1 MMVAVT
7 LLVLSCTQTR
17 SAGPF
22 LAEATAAEPAEVA
35 EQDDDVELAVVV
47 TGVAAGSVFVDVGR
61 DGGLEPG
68 DRVRFEPAGRSVV
81 IGEVRSVSSTSAR
94 VELVSGGTELDVG
107 DSGSVR
113 VPLARLEALVAEDAP
128 TDPAPEGSDV
138 PEHPPWTLTMDDW
151 GNDLPLLAPPRGAS
165 RSEREVRTRGR
176 YFLQGDRTWDREG
189 GDTTSTFGRA
199 GLDATWENLFGEGGV
214 LELDAEIVLRTFETE
229 IDSDSESQLRLQ
241 RFSFAVGGDRQR
253 PTRVQIGRF
262 LQRGFVEFG
271 LLDGIEV
278 ARRGGSGAGHSWTFG
293 GSLGLLPEPSF
304 DLNTGRD
311 AQIALFARRD
321 STRRTGFSYGL
332 GYQKSFHDAAADRDL
347 LAFDADWRPTER
359 HSVHASALVDW
370 YSSGERAVDAGPN
383 LTELHVFGTWRPDSR
398 SGVSLSLD
406 RTRPPDID
414 RAAFSAIPPELLREQ
429 IFERVGL
436 RGWHRLTDDLRIA
449 GRLDTWRNQDDDG
462 GGAEL
467 RLTQRDLVWKSLE
480 GSAALF
486 ANDGTF
492 TSIRGVR
499 LGLDQ
504 TSSIGR
510 FDLSW
515 ELVSSEQDGVV
526 LGNSEQVEQ
535 SLRAGWDHSFG
546 RTSTSLY
553 AEHFFGDGR
562 DATSAGFY
570 LQWRL

>member
-1 MMVAVT
+1 MIGAAT
-7 LLVLSCTQTR
+7 LLALAFCCT
-17 SAGPF
+17 PF
-22 LAEATAAEPAEVA
+22 AALPLVPSDAEPAESA
-35 EQDDDVELAVVV
+35 EQEDVELGVVV
-47 TGVAAGSVFVDVGR
+47 TGVAGDSVFVDVGR

-68 DRVRFEPAGRSVV
+68 DRVQFEPAGRPVV

-94 VELVSGGTELDVG
+94 VELVSGGNELDVG
-107 DSGSVR
+107 DGGVVR
-113 VPLARLEALVAEDAP
+113 VPLARLQALVAEDAP
-128 TDPAPEGSDV
+128 TDPTDAAEGTDV
-138 PEHPPWTLTMDDW
+138 PEHPPWTLTMDEW
-151 GNDLPLLAPPRGAS
+151 GNDLPLLAPPRAATP
-165 RSEREVRTRGR
+165 SEREIRTRGR
-176 YFLQGDRTWDREG
+176 YFLQADRTWDREG
-189 GDTTSTFGRA
+189 GRTTSTFTRG
-199 GLDATWENLFGEGGV
+199 GLDASWENLFGEGGM
-214 LELDAEIVLRTFETE
+214 LELDAEIVMRRFETE
-229 IDSDSESQLRLQ
+229 LDSDDETQLRLQ
-241 RFSFAVGGDRQR
+241 RFSYAVGGDRQR
-253 PTRVQIGRF
+253 PTRVQVGRF

-278 ARRGGSGAGHSWTFG
+278 ARRGGSGDGHTWTLG

-321 STRRTGFSYGL
+321 STQRTGLSYGV

-347 LAFDADWRPTER
+347 LAFDADWRPTEH

-370 YSSGERAVDAGPN
+370 YTSGERALDAGPD
-383 LTELHVFGTWRPDSR
+383 LTELHVFGTWRPDTR

-414 RAAFSAIPPELLREQ
+414 RAAFAAIPPDLLREQ
-429 IFERVGL
+429 LFERVGL
-436 RGWHRLTDDLRIA
+436 RGWHRLTDDLRITA
-449 GRLDTWRNQDDDG
+449 RVDAWRNQDDDG

-467 RLTQRDLVWKSLE
+467 RLNQRDLFWKSLE
-480 GSAALF
+480 GSATVF

-492 TSIRGVR
+492 TSIRGLR

-510 FDLSW
+510 FNLAW

-526 LGNSEQVEQ
+526 LGNTEQVEQ
-535 SLRAGWDHSFG
+535 TLRAGWDHSFG